1 MGVDMSKKAL
11 IVDDSRTAFMVL
23 ARVLS
28 NYSIESIHAKSGDEA
43 IDYLNDNVVDVIF
56 LDQAMPGKDG
66 FETIKELKESSK
78 TDDIPVM
85 MFTARCGEEYH
96 QEVKALGAVGVL
108 PKELSSEE
116 VEEALLKLN
125 LWGAISGNVPAE
137 QVEDDILQPT
147 ADEKLRV
154 WLESFLENEFSPQ
167 LSNKVRKATDDLR
180 RDTIH
185 YGKRMLDEI
194 AKSDKQQQVLQEVKG
209 QTDYLKQLFTTSFK
223 QYRFISSIFIV
234 LLFVLTAGIIWLLYQ
249 TSSLAAE
256 QLSLQ
261 QKIAELSVE
270 SAAGEKRLSSKIEQQ
285 SVAVESLVAEQVSAS
300 DGETTEQH
308 NSGIY
313 SEQGMVGKLIGVE
326 KEGNRL
332 TAKSAHGYLFMI
344 TPQGRIAD
352 NNIKRYYIEPGCNGS
367 VYANAVPGMV
377 LKVDQNTLGYTELQ
391 GYALVQRPV
400 SWMDNTSQCHE
411 YNNEK
416 EIVLRQLVEND
427 ERITGV
433 TDTVYFELN

>member
-1 MGVDMSKKAL
+1 MGVDMSNKAL

-28 NYSIESIHAKSGDEA
+28 NYDIQSIHAKSGDEA
-43 IDYLNDNVVDVIF
+43 IVYLKDNVVDVIF

-85 MFTARCGEEYH
+85 MFTARSGEKYH

-125 LWGAISGNVPAE
+125 LWGAISGNVSAE
-137 QVEDDILQPT
+137 QVENDILQPT

-223 QYRFISSIFIV
+223 QYRFISTVFIV
-234 LLFVLTAGIIWLLYQ
+234 LLFVLTAGIVWVLHQ

-256 QLSLQ
+256 QWRLQ

-270 SAAGEKRLSSKIEQQ
+270 SAAGEERLSNKIDQQ
-285 SVAVESLVAEQVSAS
+285 SLAVENLVAEKNNADNESIL
-300 DGETTEQH
+300 EKH

-313 SEQGMVGKLIGVE
+313 SEQGIVGKLISIE
-326 KEGNRL
+326 AEGNRL
-332 TAKSAHGYLFMI
+332 TAKSAYGYLFMI
-344 TPQGRIAD
+344 TPQGRVAD
-352 NNIKRYYIEPGCNGS
+352 NNIKRYYIEPSCNGA
-367 VYANAVPGMV
+367 VYANAVPGVV
-377 LKVDQNTLGYTELQ
+377 LKVGQNTLGYTELQ
-391 GYALVQRPV
+391 GYALVQKPL
-400 SWMDNTSQCHE
+400 SWMDNTNQCHE
-411 YNNEK
+411 YKNDK

-433 TDTVYFELN
+433 TDTVYFQLN

>member
-11 IVDDSRTAFMVL
+11 IVDDSRTAYMVL
-23 ARVLS
+23 ARVLA
-28 NYSIESIHAKSGDEA
+28 NYNIQSVHAKSGDEA
-43 IDYLNDNVVDVIF
+43 IDYLKEHLVDVIF

-85 MFTARCGEEYH
+85 MFTARSGEEYH

-125 LWGAISGNVPAE
+125 LWGAISGNVSAE

-234 LLFVLTAGIIWLLYQ
+234 LLIVLAGGIAWLLYQ
-249 TSSLAAE
+249 NAELATE
-256 QLSLQ
+256 QNRLQ
-261 QKIAELSVE
+261 QRVAELSMQSDEGAKQLVE
-270 SAAGEKRLSSKIEQQ
+270 KLNQQ
-285 SVAVESLVAEQVSAS
+285 SEVVNQLVAGQEITDDKVISAS
-300 DGETTEQH
+300 PSD
-308 NSGIY
+308 GIY
-313 SEQGMVGKLIGVE
+313 TDQGMVGKLVGVA
-326 KEGNRL
+326 KEGSVL
-332 TAKSAHGYLFMI
+332 TAKSAYGYLFAI

-352 NNIKRYYIEPGCNGS
+352 NNLKRYFIEPGCNGS
-367 VYANAVPGMV
+367 SYANALPGV
-377 LKVDQNTLGYTELQ
+377 ILRVNQNRLGYTELQ
-391 GYALVQRPV
+391 GYALVQKPV
-400 SWMDNTSQCHE
+400 SWMDQSDQCHQ
-411 YNNEK
+411 YDQDK
-416 EIVLRQLVEND
+416 DLVLRELVDND

-433 TDTVYFELN
+433 TDTVYFQVN